1 MDWNRYRDD
10 MAVQYLGILIQQ
22 EKMNLVTRNSGF
34 PHHRTTKDLVNEA
47 IQYANVLATEL
58 KNKPFEEK

>member
-1 MDWNRYRDD
+1 MDWNQYRND

-22 EKMNLVTRNSGF
+22 DKMNSVTRNSGI
-34 PHHRTTKDLVNEA
+34 PRYNNTKELVNEA
-47 IQYANVLATEL
+47 IKYANVLATEL